1 MKFNLPKAHIGP
13 LLAALM
19 IIAPGVHA
27 EIPRQPESTCK
38 GQPELAPLQPLVLK
52 TQKGDFRFKVELA
65 DSETERNFGLM
76 CRRSLAP
83 DKGMLFDFGAP
94 RPDAAFWMRNTL
106 IPLDIIYVRPNGT
119 VLSIARN
126 ARPHDETPLP
136 AGGPVQWVLEV
147 AAGRAGEMGVLPGDR
162 MISPIIKPH

>member
-1 MKFNLPKAHIGP
+1 MKVTMPKAHVG
-13 LLAALM
+13 LVVAALM
-19 IIAPGVHA
+19 LIASGLHA
-27 EIPRQPESTCK
+27 EIPRQPANACK
-38 GQPELAPLQPLVLK
+38 GQAELSPLQPLVLK
-52 TQKGDFRFKVELA
+52 TQKGDFRFKVEVA

-76 CRRSLAP
+76 CRRGLAP
-83 DKGMLFDFGAP
+83 EKGMLFDFGAP

-106 IPLDIIYVRPNGT
+106 ISLDIIYVRPNGT

-147 AAGRAGEMGVLPGDR
+147 AAGRAGEMGVLPGDSV
-162 MISPIIKPH
+162 ISPVIRPR